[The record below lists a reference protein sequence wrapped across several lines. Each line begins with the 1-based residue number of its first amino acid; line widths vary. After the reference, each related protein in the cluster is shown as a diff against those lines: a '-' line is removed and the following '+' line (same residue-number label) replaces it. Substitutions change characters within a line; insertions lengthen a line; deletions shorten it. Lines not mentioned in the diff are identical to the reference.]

1 MSGTKAQIL
10 RQAQN
15 ERNEELIMTD
25 GEGLAKTMVDFTLTL
40 TLSRSPYPSGSKSS
54 LDACPPFRR
63 EGEGNRKEA
72 LRRVRIGAVDIEAN
86 IREVQRRMARACE
99 RSRRSPDEITLVAVT
114 KGADVSTIRAAFQY
128 GIRDL
133 GENRVQEAEGKIA
146 QLADL
151 KPDVTWHMVGHLQ
164 SNKTKSAVELFDII
178 HSVDSI
184 KLAEVLSRRV
194 EKPLPVLLEVNVSGE
209 ATKGGFSVGET
220 EAAVKEIGRLP
231 NLKLMGLMTVAPV
244 TAEPEAV
251 RPVFRKLRELRD
263 SLGLKHLSMG
273 MTDDFEVAVEEG
285 ATMLR
290 IGRAIFG
297 DRRQ

>member
-1 MSGTKAQIL
+1 
-10 RQAQN
+10 
-15 ERNEELIMTD
+15 
-25 GEGLAKTMVDFTLTL
+25 
-40 TLSRSPYPSGSKSS
+40 
-54 LDACPPFRR
+54 
-63 EGEGNRKEA
+63 
-72 LRRVRIGAVDIEAN
+72 VDIEAN
-86 IREVQRRMARACE
+86 IREVRRRIARACE

-114 KGADVSTIRAAFQY
+114 KGFEVPAIRTAFNS
-128 GIRDL
+128 GIRDF

-146 QLADL
+146 QLTDL

-164 SNKTKSAVELFDII
+164 SNKAMSAVELFDII
-178 HSVDSI
+178 HSVDSL
-184 KLAEVLSRRV
+184 KLAEILNRRV

-209 ATKGGFSVGET
+209 ATKGGFSLGEIA
-220 EAAVKEIGRLP
+220 AAVEEIRKLS
-231 NLKLMGLMTVAPV
+231 NLKLRGLMTVAPFV
-244 TAEPEAV
+244 IDPEAV

-263 SLGLKHLSMG
+263 SLGLEHLSMG